1 VKRGVSFQC
10 SGVSLVPNRCLLAI
24 KRCLLGTYSV
34 DFDIKNDRLGYV
46 AQNGRYDDILKRD
59 GYALWLLERFCSRQ
73 SVGVQ
78 PSRAL
83 NMR

>member
-1 VKRGVSFQC
+1 MSLSNVQVSPWYQI
-10 SGVSLVPNRCLLAI
+10 GVSLLL
-24 KRCLLGTYSV
+24 KRCLLGTCSV
-34 DFDIKNDRLGYV
+34 NFDIKNDRLGYD
-46 AQNGRYDDILKRD
+46 AQNGRYDDILKID

>member
-1 VKRGVSFQC
+1 MSLSNVQVSPWYQI
-10 SGVSLVPNRCLLAI
+10 GVSLLL
-24 KRCLLGTYSV
+24 KMCLLGTYSV
-34 DFDIKNDRLGYV
+34 NFDIKNDRLGYV

-59 GYALWLLERFCSRQ
+59 DYALWLLERFCSRQ

>member
-1 VKRGVSFQC
+1 MSLSNVQVSPWYQIGVSLLLK
-10 SGVSLVPNRCLLAI
+10 GVSLVPILLI
-24 KRCLLGTYSV
+24 
-34 DFDIKNDRLGYV
+34 FDIKNDRLGYV

-59 GYALWLLERFCSRQ
+59 GYALWLLERFSSRQ

>member
-1 VKRGVSFQC
+1 MSLSNVHVSPWYQI
-10 SGVSLVPNRCLLAI
+10 GVSLLL
-24 KRCLLGTYSV
+24 KMCLLGTYSV
-34 DFDIKNDRLGYV
+34 NFDIKNDRLGYV

-59 GYALWLLERFCSRQ
+59 DYALWLLERFCSRQ

>member
-1 VKRGVSFQC
+1 MSLSYVQASPWYQK
-10 SGVSLVPNRCLLAI
+10 GVSLLL
-24 KRCLLGTYSV
+24 KRCPLGTCSV
-34 DFDIKNDRLGYV
+34 DFDIKNDRLGYI

-59 GYALWLLERFCSRQ
+59 GYALWLLERFSSRQ

>member
-1 VKRGVSFQC
+1 MKQGVSFLC
-10 SGVSLVPNRCLLAI
+10 LGVSLVPNRCLL
-24 KRCLLGTYSV
+24 GTYSV
-34 DFDIKNDRLGYV
+34 NFDIKNDRLGYV

-59 GYALWLLERFCSRQ
+59 DYALWLLERFCSRQ

>member
-1 VKRGVSFQC
+1 MSLSYVQVSPWYQM
-10 SGVSLVPNRCLLAI
+10 GVSLLL

-59 GYALWLLERFCSRQ
+59 DYALWLLERFCSRQ

>member
-1 VKRGVSFQC
+1 MILKKAASRIRLQ
-10 SGVSLVPNRCLLAI
+10 L
-24 KRCLLGTYSV
+24 
-34 DFDIKNDRLGYV
+34 DIKNDRFGYD
-46 AQNGRYDDILKRD
+46 AQNGRYDDIQKID